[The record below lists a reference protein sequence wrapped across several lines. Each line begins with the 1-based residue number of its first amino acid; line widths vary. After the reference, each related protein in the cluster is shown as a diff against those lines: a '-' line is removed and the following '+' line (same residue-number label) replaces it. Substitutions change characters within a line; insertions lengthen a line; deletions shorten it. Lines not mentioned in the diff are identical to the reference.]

1 MIPQE
6 FLARMERLL
15 GDGYPTFLEALG
27 GESTHALRLCRK
39 KTDGATLLSLL
50 PFAPMPLSFFDGGYL
65 VPHGERPGIHPLHHA
80 GAYYMQDPS
89 AMATVAALP
98 FPIRGCRVLDLCA
111 APGGKSGQLAD
122 LVGEGGTLV
131 SNELVP
137 ARARVLLGNIERLGC
152 ENTAVLSAD
161 PRAIAEMYDRYF
173 DLTVVDAPCSGE
185 GMFRKYPEACD
196 EWSPAAV
203 EAAAARGRLILD
215 EAAKTV
221 REGGRLL
228 YSTCTFSEEE
238 NEETVSAFLAA
249 HPDFALVPVAEAV
262 RAVTAP
268 GIAAEGRHPD
278 ITLTRRYYPHLA
290 PGEGQYIAL
299 LERRAGG
306 VGGPTFRDACPALPK
321 GEEAAVRAAL
331 SELLTEV
338 PSRIVRQ
345 GDTYLAPPEGMPLP
359 PRGLLR
365 AGVALGSFSGKV
377 FLPHHQLASAMGN
390 RFRNQLLLK
399 KGDPRVAAYLHGEE
413 IAADPALRGFSAVL
427 YEGIPLG
434 LAKCSG
440 GRAKNHYPKGLRA

>member
-1 MIPQE
+1 MIPAE
-6 FLARMERLL
+6 FVERMGRLL
-15 GDGYPTFLEALG
+15 GDDLPLFLDALG
-27 GESTHALRLCRK
+27 KESEHALRVNRRK
-39 KTDGATLLSLL
+39 TSPATLLSLL
-50 PFAPMPLSFFDGGYL
+50 PFAPTPLSFFDGGYL

-98 FPIRGCRVLDLCA
+98 FSIEGCRVLDLCA

-122 LVGEGGTLV
+122 LIGEGGTLV
-131 SNELVP
+131 SNEITP
-137 ARARVLLGNIERLGC
+137 SRARVLLGNIERLGH

-161 PRAIAEMYDRYF
+161 PRAIAEMYDRWF

-185 GMFRKYPEACD
+185 GMFRKYPEARD

-203 EAAAARGRLILD
+203 EAAAARGRLILE
-215 EAAKTV
+215 EAARTV
-221 REGGRLL
+221 REGGHLL

-238 NEETVSAFLAA
+238 NEETVSAFLRH
-249 HPDFALVPVAEAV
+249 HPDFALVPISEAV
-262 RAVTAP
+262 RAVTED
-268 GIAAEGRHPD
+268 GIAAPGRPAD

-299 LERRAGG
+299 LCRRAGG
-306 VGGPTFRDACPALPK
+306 VGGPTFRDACGALPK

-338 PSRIVRQ
+338 PPRIVRQ
-345 GDTYLAPPEGMPLP
+345 GETYLAVPEGMPLP
-359 PRGLLR
+359 PRALLR
-365 AGVALGSFSGKV
+365 AAVALGSFSGKV

-390 RFRNQLLLK
+390 RFRNQIHLK
-399 KGDPRVAAYLHGEE
+399 KDDPRVAAYLHGEE
-413 IAADPALRGFSAVL
+413 IGADPTLRGFCAVL
-427 YEGIPLG
+427 YEDIPLG

>member
-1 MIPQE
+1 MIPAE
-6 FLARMERLL
+6 FSERMKRLL
-15 GDGYPTFLEALG
+15 GDGYPAFLAAYG
-27 GESTHALRLCRK
+27 RESEHALRLCRK
-39 KTDGATLLSLL
+39 KTAAGALLPLL
-50 PFAPMPLSFFDGGYL
+50 PFTPEPLSFFDGGYL
-65 VPHGERPGIHPLHHA
+65 VPQGERPGADPLHHA

-98 FPIRGCRVLDLCA
+98 FSPRGLRVLDLCA

-122 LVGEGGTLV
+122 LIGEEGLLV
-131 SNELVP
+131 SNEITP
-137 ARARVLLGNIERLGC
+137 SRARVLLGNIERLGHT
-152 ENTAVLSAD
+152 NVAVLSAD
-161 PRAIAEMYDRYF
+161 PRAVSELYDRWF
-173 DLTVVDAPCSGE
+173 DLAVVDAPCSGE
-185 GMFRKYPEACD
+185 GMFRKYPEAVG

-203 EAAAARGRLILD
+203 TAAAARSRLILD

-221 REGGRLL
+221 REGGHLL

-249 HPDFALVPVAEAV
+249 HPDFALLPVAEAV

-268 GIAAEGRHPD
+268 GITAPGRHPD
-278 ITLTRRYYPHLA
+278 IALTRRYYPHLA

-299 LERRAGG
+299 LVRRAGG
-306 VGGPTFRDACPALPK
+306 EGGVTFRDAPALK
-321 GEEAAVRAAL
+321 GAEEAAVRAAL
-331 SELLTEV
+331 SELLEEL
-338 PSRIVRQ
+338 PPRIVRQ
-345 GDTYLAPPEGMPLP
+345 GDTYLAVPEGMPLP
-359 PRGLLR
+359 PRALLR

-390 RFRNQLLLK
+390 RFRNRIYLK

-413 IAADPALRGFSAVL
+413 IAADPTLRGFSAVL